1 MQCCVSK
8 KVDAQEKSIAHIRV
22 HWKGKLFPPV
32 LYFIFIFSCVCV
44 CLCVCN
50 NTIIWNHF
58 QIKYKRLCVV
68 HIYTKQSQMYL
79 HDVRFE
85 QKLSWKCVYTLFVCY
100 MRWLKYS
107 MFLFAYAVV
116 GIENIIL
123 KKGKSI
129 NYVCVRVRVYKRW
142 VIQKYYIYIISRAA
156 PRNEVCSRH

>member
-1 MQCCVSK
+1 MCWKSWCTRK
-8 KVDAQEKSIAHIRV
+8 KGSHIYLYAYIEKASFSL
-22 HWKGKLFPPV
+22 LFYI
-32 LYFIFIFSCVCV
+32 LFLFSCVCV
-44 CLCVCN
+44 CVCN
-50 NTIIWNHF
+50 NTIVWNHF

-100 MRWLKYS
+100 IRWLKYS

-116 GIENIIL
+116 SIENIIL

-129 NYVCVRVRVYKRW
+129 NYVCVCVSAC
-142 VIQKYYIYIISRAA
+142 IQ
-156 PRNEVCSRH
+156 EVSHSKILYLYHQQSSAS